1 MYIWG
6 LLILPLLSAVLI
18 TLVTRRSKDA
28 SSFISI
34 GAVLICFF
42 IVLPYFLKFVGS
54 PHHLEP
60 IEASFRWIGV
70 PGMYVE
76 IGYIIDSLSVL
87 MLFIVT
93 FVGTLIHIYSRGY
106 MHGDPGFSRFFACL
120 SLFIFSM
127 LGIVLANNL
136 IMIYIFWELVGL
148 SSYLLIG
155 FYFQKPSA
163 CDAAKKAF
171 LVNRIGDFGFALG
184 IIVIFYAAGTF
195 NFREIEH
202 QVMAGHLSPYVMLLG
217 SLLLFCGAVGKS
229 AQFPLHVWL
238 PDAMEGPTPV
248 SALIHAATMVA
259 AGVYMLARV
268 SFLLYAAPPEA
279 TTVIAYIGAIT
290 ALGAA
295 ILALA
300 QSDIKRVIAYSTL
313 SSLGYMVMSV
323 GVGSATAGMFYL
335 MTHAFF
341 KALLFLCAGSVIHAC
356 HTNDIWHMGALSSKM
371 KITATTFILGS
382 LAMMGVF
389 PFSGF
394 WSKDEIL
401 SATFAHGDMVL
412 YGAGVLTAFITGIF
426 MTKLI
431 VVTFFG
437 KKRYHG
443 SPHESPATMTIPL
456 MVLAF
461 FAVFAG
467 LVGLP
472 NIHPNFGSFLGLHGP
487 PEGAEHGFNL
497 TVAVSSTIVV
507 FSGIIVGL
515 LTYYTATIDPDRMYL
530 RFRGVYRVLE
540 NRFYIDHFYDNFIV
554 AKIYN
559 QVARISTFIEVNIV
573 INFLINGSAYIL
585 RRFGLVLRST
595 ITGGVQH
602 YAFVMVTGVVALI
615 ILYALT

>member
-1 MYIWG
+1 MLIWG
-6 LLILPLLSAVLI
+6 LLILPLLSAVVI
-18 TLVTRRSKDA
+18 TLVTRRHKDL
-28 SSFISI
+28 SSYISI
-34 GAVLICFF
+34 GAVFVCFLIVF
-42 IVLPYFLKFVGS
+42 PYFLKFVGS
-54 PHHLEP
+54 SHAEH
-60 IEASFRWIGV
+60 IESSFRWIGV
-70 PGMYVE
+70 PGMLVE
-76 IGYIIDSLSVL
+76 IGYLIDPLSAL

-106 MHGDPGFSRFFACL
+106 MHGEPGFSRFFACL

-136 IMIYIFWELVGL
+136 IMIYVFWELVGL

-155 FYFQKPSA
+155 YYFEKPAAS
-163 CDAAKKAF
+163 DAAKKAF

-184 IIVIFYAAGTF
+184 IFVIFYAAGSF
-195 NFREIEH
+195 NFLEIGH
-202 QVMAGHLSPYVMLLG
+202 QVHAGHLSSHTMLLG

-259 AGVYMLARV
+259 AGVYMLARI
-268 SFLLYAAPPEA
+268 SFLLYAAPPAA
-279 TTVIAYIGAIT
+279 TTVIAYTGAIT

-295 ILALA
+295 LLALG
-300 QSDIKRVIAYSTL
+300 QSDIKRVIAFSTL

-356 HTNDIWHMGALSSKM
+356 HTNDIWHMGALSPKM
-371 KITATTFILGS
+371 KITTATFILGS

-431 VVTFFG
+431 IVTFYG

-443 SPHESPATMTIPL
+443 TPHESPPTMTIPL
-456 MVLAF
+456 MILAV
-461 FAVFAG
+461 FAVFVG

-472 NIHPNFGSFLGLHGP
+472 NIHPNFGSFLGLHGAGH
-487 PEGAEHGFNL
+487 GAEHGFNM
-497 TVAVSSTIVV
+497 TVAISSTIVV
-507 FSGIIVGL
+507 FAGIIIGL
-515 LTYYTATIDPDRMYL
+515 LTYHT
-530 RFRGVYRVLE
+530 
-540 NRFYIDHFYDNFIV
+540 
-554 AKIYN
+554 
-559 QVARISTFIEVNIV
+559 
-573 INFLINGSAYIL
+573 
-585 RRFGLVLRST
+585 
-595 ITGGVQH
+595 
-602 YAFVMVTGVVALI
+602 
-615 ILYALT
+615 